1 MILTTPS
8 YILCGGVMENIL
20 ESITCELD
28 FVEQNK
34 INAYIFRSQKR

>member
-20 ESITCELD
+20 ESTYVSLPGDMPIIQIYMGEG
-28 FVEQNK
+28 
-34 INAYIFRSQKR
+34 